1 LNTFLQSNTMRTTLW
16 IPVIATALL
25 APAHAVFAQA
35 FPGKMVRIVIPFSL
49 GGSNDLTARILLPHL
64 AERWKQQVIIDP
76 HVGAASTVGTDHVA
90 KSAPDGHTIL
100 FTSTQF
106 AYAPSTFAKLPYDP
120 LNDLVPVTLVTVS
133 PQMIIAHPS
142 LPANT
147 PKQLVALARARPGE
161 LSLGNAGNSLPSLS
175 FITLA
180 KVKMT
185 PVPYKGAGP
194 LQIDVMGG
202 HVPLGMGAI
211 SSFMGTVRSGRAKV
225 IGVCSLQPT
234 PLYPSAP
241 PMAEAAPGFEAVAWF
256 GMFVPR
262 GTSPAVVKR
271 IRDDIADVLKIPDVR
286 KRLNDIG
293 GDPSGMPTE
302 EFARMVRSEI
312 EKWNKVAASAGIK
325 PQ

>member
-1 LNTFLQSNTMRTTLW
+1 MLSKVRAAFLVSTL
-16 IPVIATALL
+16 LL
-25 APAHAVFAQA
+25 AAGSAFAQE
-35 FPGKMVRIVIPFSL
+35 FPGKVVRIVIPFSL
-49 GGSNDLTARILLPHL
+49 GGSNDLSARVLLPHL
-64 AERWKQQVIIDP
+64 AERWKQQVVIDP
-76 HVGAASTVGTDHVA
+76 RVGAASTVGTDYVA

-133 PQMIIAHPS
+133 PQMVFAHPS
-142 LPANT
+142 LPVNT
-147 PKQLVALARARPGE
+147 PKELVALARARPGE
-161 LSLGNAGNSLPSLS
+161 LTWGTPGNTLPSHFFFS
-175 FITLA
+175 TA
-180 KVKMT
+180 KVKIT

-202 HVPLGMGAI
+202 HVPLGIAAI
-211 SSFMGTVRSGRAKV
+211 SSVLGTVKAGRVKV
-225 IGVCSLQPT
+225 IGVCSPERT

-241 PMAEAAPGFEAVAWF
+241 PMAEVAPGFQAVAWF

-271 IRDDIADVLKIPDVR
+271 IRDDIADIVKMPDVR
-286 KRLNDIG
+286 KRLNEDIG
-293 GDPSGMPTE
+293 GEPSGMSSE
-302 EFARMVRSEI
+302 DFARWVRSEI
-312 EKWNKVAASAGIK
+312 ERWNKVAKAAGIK

>member
-1 LNTFLQSNTMRTTLW
+1 MLARLW
-16 IPVIATALL
+16 IALAASALL
-25 APAHAVFAQA
+25 FPFQFVLAQP
-35 FPGKMVRIVIPFSL
+35 FPGKVVRIVIPFSL
-49 GGSNDLTARILLPHL
+49 GGSNDLTARVLLPHL
-64 AERWKQQVIIDP
+64 MERWKQQVIVDP
-76 HVGAASTVGTDHVA
+76 HVGAASTVGTDYVA

-106 AYAPSTFAKLPYDP
+106 AYAPSTFAHLPYDP

-142 LPANT
+142 LPANN
-147 PKQLVALARARPGE
+147 PKQLVALARAHPGK
-161 LSLGNAGNSLPSLS
+161 LSLGNAGNALPSYS
-175 FITLA
+175 FFSLA

-185 PVPYKGAGP
+185 SVPYKGAGP

-202 HVPLGMGAI
+202 YVELGMAAI
-211 SSFMGTVRSGRAKV
+211 SSFMGTVKSGRAKV
-225 IGVCSLQPT
+225 IGVCSLERT
-234 PLYPSAP
+234 PLYPDAP

-262 GTSPAVVKR
+262 GTPPAVIKR
-271 IRDDIADVLKIPDVR
+271 IRDDVAEVLKLPEVR
-286 KRLNDIG
+286 KSLNVIG

-302 EFARMVRSEI
+302 DFAKMVRSEI
-312 EKWNKVAASAGIK
+312 EKWNAVAKAAGVK

>member
-1 LNTFLQSNTMRTTLW
+1 MLSKVRAAFLVSTL
-16 IPVIATALL
+16 LL
-25 APAHAVFAQA
+25 AAGSAFAQE
-35 FPGKMVRIVIPFSL
+35 FPGKVVRIVIPFSL
-49 GGSNDLTARILLPHL
+49 GGSNDLTARVLLPHL
-64 AERWKQQVIIDP
+64 AERWKQQVVIDP
-76 HVGAASTVGTDHVA
+76 RVGAASTVGTDYVA

-133 PQMIIAHPS
+133 PQMVFAHPS
-142 LPANT
+142 LPVNT
-147 PKQLVALARARPGE
+147 PKELVALARARPGE
-161 LSLGNAGNSLPSLS
+161 LTWGTPGNTLPSHFFFS
-175 FITLA
+175 TA
-180 KVKMT
+180 KVKIT

-202 HVPLGMGAI
+202 HVPLGIAAI
-211 SSFMGTVRSGRAKV
+211 SSVLGTVKAGRVKV
-225 IGVCSLQPT
+225 IGVCSPERT

-241 PMAEAAPGFEAVAWF
+241 PMAEVAPGFQAVAWF

-271 IRDDIADVLKIPDVR
+271 IRDDIADIVKMPDVR
-286 KRLNDIG
+286 KRLNEDIG
-293 GDPSGMPTE
+293 GEPSGMSSE
-302 EFARMVRSEI
+302 DFARWVRSEI
-312 EKWNKVAASAGIK
+312 ERWNKVAKIAGIK